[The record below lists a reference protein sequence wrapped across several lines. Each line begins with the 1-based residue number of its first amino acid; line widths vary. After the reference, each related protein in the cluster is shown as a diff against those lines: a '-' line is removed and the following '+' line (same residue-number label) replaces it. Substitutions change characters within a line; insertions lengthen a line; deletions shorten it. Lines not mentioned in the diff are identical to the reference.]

1 MIHHKLPEYML
12 LKSYLMEP
20 FVVRE
25 NENILIDLWYS
36 WSYVPRTLTIS
47 FLTYP
52 FYYYPFC
59 YVNDYQFIFDV
70 LSKLNDIENE
80 MNIEELNYFR
90 LLLI

>member
-52 FYYYPFC
+52 FYYYPFF

-80 MNIEELNYFR
+80 M
-90 LLLI
+90 